1 MAILTDGN
9 GTIYPLSKD
18 CVDSIKDPR
27 WPDLPPISCL
37 SIATHF
43 LHSAAPHQ
51 KNHVALL
58 VLAFKKQILMPKILR
73 CDLEGVR
80 QGLAQLEGTILMDDI
95 LEEKSDGNHNLLHAC
110 VSACC
115 PVTSKEPDTEV
126 PFEKE
131 SLFGNFTWIETSE
144 ALLNSGVDEGLLN
157 PSSSKNLAGPSMPT
171 LSASD
176 PNERR
181 SYLLLIL
188 KGICEAPAFKHHLR
202 GLLMAKDSNGLTPFM
217 LAVSGRAYQ
226 AALILLNVITKI
238 ARENALDADS
248 ERRAMAQMVFP
259 RGSNPDDSPLHVLC
273 YNDTCSF
280 TWTGDLHINQDI
292 FECRTCGLTGS
303 LCCCT
308 ECARVCHKG
317 HDCKLKHTSPTAYC
331 DCWQKC
337 KCKALKAGHQNSRFE
352 LLSRLITDT
361 DLVNIPNGRGENIL
375 LFLLQTVRRQLKEQK
390 QFK

>member
-1 MAILTDGN
+1 MED
-9 GTIYPLSKD
+9 
-18 CVDSIKDPR
+18 V
-27 WPDLPPISCL
+27 
-37 SIATHF
+37 
-43 LHSAAPHQ
+43 
-51 KNHVALL
+51 
-58 VLAFKKQILMPKILR
+58 
-73 CDLEGVR
+73 
-80 QGLAQLEGTILMDDI
+80 
-95 LEEKSDGNHNLLHAC
+95 LEEKCDGNHSLLHAC

-115 PVTSKEPDTEV
+115 PVTSKEPDSDL

-131 SLFGNFTWIETSE
+131 SLFGSFSWPPETSDS
-144 ALLNSGVDEGLLN
+144 LLTNPVASGLEEGLLT
-157 PSSSKNLAGPSMPT
+157 PSSSKMAGPSMPT
-171 LSASD
+171 LSATD
-176 PNERR
+176 PSERR
-181 SYLLLIL
+181 SCLLLIL
-188 KGICEAPAFKHHLR
+188 KGICEAPAFKHYLKS
-202 GLLMAKDSNGLTPFM
+202 LLMAKDSNGLTPFM

-226 AALILLNVITKI
+226 AALILLDVISRI

-317 HDCKLKHTSPTAYC
+317 HDCKLKRTSPTAYC

-352 LLSRLITDT
+352 LLSRLIMDT

-375 LFLLQTVRRQLKEQK
+375 LFLLQTVRRQVKEQK
-390 QFK
+390 QFPR